1 MENKDYGNILCEA
14 VDTIITQRLQGLSY
28 DQTILCTI
36 VDDSRREQGIYIAT
50 NDSARFEVVS
60 DQTNYRNGNNV
71 YVLIPKGDWNE
82 TKTITGKKNIKDSE
96 MSYIYKNPFDYLVD
110 VTNNLIENYTQNPAG
125 LIANGEEEICEIWQK
140 TFSEG
145 EAGYTRLGLNAQ
157 FRSWL
162 NPFYAEDDTTP
173 RKIIQGSYGLK
184 LTITTVSDNI
194 TNGSKEAIYELYI
207 DAEDMNGNPYDFNTY
222 FQQEKVF
229 DISNLGKITFIKLE
243 FYQKSGTFVDIEG
256 KAISPIDFL
265 GNPTADNLFVKD
277 AYICLGYDVRD
288 FENDDVILYTTN
300 NTTYIATAENKEK
313 SVHLRWIHDFGNNT
327 EGKSGLCVV
336 EDSDLENLGADIKW
350 YQYEFG
356 QQSADKYSGVYWKYT
371 NENTSNLFEYSFI
384 PNFNKAEEKIKAIVF
399 YNNKY
404 IPSNVIV
411 FSNEKEV
418 PNQAT
423 IDAVSAIGINC
434 EDGTYGNYR
443 IYNLGNSLLNSKEGL
458 IERNFQVTFGG
469 SVLTE
474 AEKIE
479 WIIPAENSMIIIDNA
494 NPEEDGFYH
503 IIKEITD
510 GEVSKEE
517 AQQKYRIRN
526 YYSQSYNRNTV
537 TCKVTKDG
545 VEYLGSKELTFGPAG
560 TTGTDVTFVLDF
572 DNGITALTKGNTDAI
587 TVTARLYDYENKPVS
602 LEGYTIN
609 WELVNESTQIEIV
622 NTTTTQPSTEIQLIN
637 DPVLSRNF
645 NILQATL
652 KNFGDYDLIAYLPLP
667 IRADTSYN
675 YIEGATSI
683 IYNSQGYLDDYYKNP
698 YAIYQNGLKLENVD
712 WNINSGNSEE
722 SNFTPHLNDN
732 NVLIPSSI
740 YVSKTNKQVCVYC
753 KSKDTDEIL
762 WSQPLLI
769 IQNRYPAKMINEWN
783 GELNLGGTD
792 GNTIMSARIV
802 AGKKNTDNTF
812 SGVMMGDWSS
822 TDAESNITTYTGIYG
837 FNKGAASF
845 GFRDDGTA
853 FIGKAGK
860 GRIEFDGDS
869 GIIKSAGETGMS
881 INLAD
886 GKIQSQ
892 NFELNV
898 GEEDENGSIFL
909 TSNENAS
916 PLKIGS
922 NFEVDWDG
930 FVTASGFNLI
940 GTKNN
945 SGKSYK
951 ITIDS
956 NADWENGYPLEIGN
970 NFKVK
975 WDGTLIATNGQFEG
989 EIIATSGTIGG
1000 CEIDDGVLQVDA
1012 ANITGKLTADQI
1024 TLTGAIT
1031 WNDLSDSVQNDINDA
1046 YNMAENA
1053 EELAG
1058 EASDTVSGW
1067 VYEDSTYIDGAMI
1080 MTGTVMASSLQGGE
1094 VLLLDEDEEYVGGLI
1109 LTDSSSADYAVE
1121 FYSNEALRISA
1132 DGGNLYLSSDQRAG
1146 YSALNFE
1153 GYWIYCDGHFVPA
1166 TGANWTL
1173 GDSNRAWDEVYAFT
1187 YNDASDRKKK
1197 NSIEYNIEKYE
1208 DLFFKLK
1215 PTQFKFNDGS
1225 GNRYHTG
1232 FISQDVGDAI
1242 IESGLSTQDF
1252 AAFVKSPKENLTLDA
1267 NDEDCNYYLRYSEFI
1282 ALNTHMIQK
1291 LYKRIDD
1298 LESEIS
1304 KFKELK

>member
-1 MENKDYGNILCEA
+1 MSMENKDYGNILCEA

-96 MSYIYKNPFDYLVD
+96 ISYTYKNPFDYLVD

-162 NPFYAEDDTTP
+162 NPFYAENDTTP

-194 TNGSKEAIYELYI
+194 TNGSKEATYELYI

-243 FYQKSGTFVDIEG
+243 FYQKPGTFVDVEG
-256 KAISPIDFL
+256 KAISPTDFL

-277 AYICLGYDVRD
+277 AYISLGYDVRD

-336 EDSDLENLGADIKW
+336 EDSDLKSLGAEIKW

-356 QQSADKYSGVYWKYT
+356 RQSADKYSGVYWKYT
-371 NENTSNLFEYSFI
+371 NENANNLFEYNFI
-384 PNFNKAEEKIKAIVF
+384 PNFTKAEEKIKAIVF

-404 IPSNVIV
+404 IPSNIIA

-423 IDAVSAIGINC
+423 IDAVSAVGINC

-443 IYNLGNSLLNSKEGL
+443 IYNLGNSLLNPKEGSV
-458 IERNFQVTFGG
+458 ERNFQVIFGNTA
-469 SVLTE
+469 LTE

-494 NPEEDGFYH
+494 KPEKDGFYH
-503 IIKEITD
+503 IIKEIID

-526 YYSQSYNRNTV
+526 YYSQSYNRNTI

-545 VEYLGSKELTFGPAG
+545 VEYSGSKELTFGPAG

-572 DNGITALTKGNTDAI
+572 DNGITALTKGNTNAI
-587 TVTARLYDYENKPVS
+587 TITARLYDYENKPVS
-602 LEGYTIN
+602 LEGYVIN
-609 WELVNESTQIEIV
+609 WALVNESTQVAIV
-622 NTTTTQPSTEIQLIN
+622 NTTTTQPSTEIKLVN
-637 DPVLSRNF
+637 DPALSRNF

-667 IRADTSYN
+667 IRANASYD

-698 YAIYQNGLKLENVD
+698 YAIYQNGLKLENID
-712 WNINSGNSEE
+712 WSINFGDAKE
-722 SNFTPHLNDN
+722 SNFAPDLNDN

-740 YVSKTNKQVCVYC
+740 YVPETNKQVCVYC
-753 KSKDTDEIL
+753 KSKSTNEIL

-769 IQNRYPAKMINEWN
+769 MQNRYPAKMINEWN

-792 GNTIMSARIV
+792 GNTIMSARMV
-802 AGKKNTDNTF
+802 AGKKDTNNTF
-812 SGVMMGDWSS
+812 SGVMMGDWSGK
-822 TDAESNITTYTGIYG
+822 DAEPGITTNTGIYG
-837 FNKGAASF
+837 FNKGAVSF

-860 GRIEFDGDS
+860 GRIEFKGDN
-869 GIIKSAGETGMS
+869 GIIESADKTGMS
-881 INLAD
+881 INLGE
-886 GKIQSQ
+886 GKITSK
-892 NFELNV
+892 NFELKASGSEDNKYITITSNSGSKPLEIGKKFSV
-898 GEEDENGSIFL
+898 NWDGTVDATGFKLTGTHEDEEDNINKIVLDS
-909 TSNENAS
+909 NAS
-916 PLKIGS
+916 KYPLKIGS
-922 NFEVDWDG
+922 KFSVG
-930 FVTASGFNLI
+930 
-940 GTKNN
+940 
-945 SGKSYK
+945 
-951 ITIDS
+951 
-956 NADWENGYPLEIGN
+956 
-970 NFKVK
+970 
-975 WDGTLIATNGQFEG
+975 WDGTIIAEG
-989 EIIATSGTIGG
+989 EINATSGTIGG
-1000 CEIDDGVLQVDA
+1000 CTIDEYGNLQIGSL
-1012 ANITGKLTADQI
+1012 NISE
-1024 TLTGAIT
+1024 GAIT
-1031 WNDLSDSVQNDINDA
+1031 WDDIDEKPEIPVLPG
-1046 YNMAENA
+1046 YIKK
-1053 EELAG
+1053 
-1058 EASDTVSGW
+1058 
-1067 VYEDSTYIDGAMI
+1067 TYIDS
-1080 MTGTVMASSLQGGE
+1080 TTVKAPIIKGQEIICDVGVDPSAEQGDGYGFVLQGYQT
-1094 VLLLDEDEEYVGGLI
+1094 EESEQL
-1109 LTDSSSADYAVE
+1109 SE
-1121 FYSNEALRISA
+1121 FLRIWPYMS
-1132 DGGNLYLSSDQRAG
+1132 GGTPYVHFSFPIASDIFWAKTKQKTIFNG
-1146 YSALNFE
+1146 PVQFNE
-1153 GYWIYCDGHFVPA
+1153 GA
-1166 TGANWTL
+1166 TGVT
-1173 GDSNRAWDEVYAFT
+1173 
-1187 YNDASDRKKK
+1187 
-1197 NSIEYNIEKYE
+1197 
-1208 DLFFKLK
+1208 
-1215 PTQFKFNDGS
+1215 
-1225 GNRYHTG
+1225 
-1232 FISQDVGDAI
+1232 
-1242 IESGLSTQDF
+1242 STAVF
-1252 AAFVKSPKENLTLDA
+1252 G
-1267 NDEDCNYYLRYSEFI
+1267 
-1282 ALNTHMIQK
+1282 
-1291 LYKRIDD
+1291 
-1298 LESEIS
+1298 
-1304 KFKELK
+1304 

>member
-110 VTNNLIENYTQNPAG
+110 VTNNLIENYTLNPAG

-194 TNGSKEAIYELYI
+194 TNGSKEATYELYI

-243 FYQKSGTFVDIEG
+243 FYQKSGTFVDVEG
-256 KAISPIDFL
+256 KAISPTDFL

-300 NTTYIATAENKEK
+300 NTTYIATAEDKEK

-336 EDSDLENLGADIKW
+336 EDSDLEDLGADIKW

-371 NENTSNLFEYSFI
+371 NENANNLFEYSFI

-479 WIIPAENSMIIIDNA
+479 WIIPAESSMIIIDNA
-494 NPEEDGFYH
+494 KPEEDGFYH

-526 YYSQSYNRNTV
+526 YYSQSYNRNTI

-545 VEYLGSKELTFGPAG
+545 VEYSGSKELTFGPAG

-572 DNGITALTKGNTDAI
+572 DNGVTALTKGNTDAI
-587 TVTARLYDYENKPVS
+587 TITARLYDYENKPVP

-609 WELVNESTQIEIV
+609 WKLVNESTQIEIV

-722 SNFTPHLNDN
+722 SNFTPRLNDN

-740 YVSKTNKQVCVYC
+740 YVSETNKQVCVYC
-753 KSKDTDEIL
+753 KSEDTDEIL

-783 GELNLGGTD
+783 GELSLGGTD

-869 GIIKSAGETGMS
+869 GIIKSAGETGMT

-892 NFELNV
+892 NFELKV
-898 GEEDENGSIFL
+898 GTADNDNSIII
-909 TSNENAS
+909 TSNNNS
-916 PLKIGS
+916 KPLKIGS
-922 NFEVDWDG
+922 KFSVDWDG

-945 SGKSYK
+945 YT

-956 NADWENGYPLEIGN
+956 NADWENGYPLKIGN
-970 NFKVK
+970 NFKVR

-989 EIIATSGTIGG
+989 EITATSGTIGG
-1000 CEIDDGVLQVDA
+1000 CKIEDGNLQVDA

-1024 TLTGAIT
+1024 NLTGAIT

-1067 VYEDSTYIDGAMI
+1067 TYEGSTYIDGAMI

-1173 GDSNRAWDEVYAFT
+1173 GDSNRAWDEVYALN
-1187 YNDASDRKKK
+1187 YNDVSDRKKK
-1197 NSIEYNIEKYE
+1197 NSIEYNMEKYE

-1215 PTQFKFNDGS
+1215 PTQFKFNDGL